1 MKQEMLKLVKAT
13 FLCVCYCCIIAIII
27 SIMLRVN
34 FLSEQKAFLYRL
46 LIMDAICCFILLL
59 VCFAIVVRKGTI
71 LGMGLADNIMIVG
84 LSTLF
89 MALFLSLGPMT
100 IERSY
105 TIYSLANMTENA
117 ATVYSAEEIKQ
128 QFISGYIEEAGESQK
143 RIDEQVYIG
152 NLLEVDGGYRISE
165 KGKRL
170 IKIFRMI
177 ENIFPVPDKNSIY
190 PNGY

>member
-1 MKQEMLKLVKAT
+1 MLKLVKAT